1 MEQSSNALPQEY
13 SAMIREAYEA
23 LIRDRGVVSVHHRKA
38 IAWDVI
44 VAARTGV
51 TTAEE
56 LMRIVNSKA

>member
-1 MEQSSNALPQEY
+1 
-13 SAMIREAYEA
+13 MIREAYEA